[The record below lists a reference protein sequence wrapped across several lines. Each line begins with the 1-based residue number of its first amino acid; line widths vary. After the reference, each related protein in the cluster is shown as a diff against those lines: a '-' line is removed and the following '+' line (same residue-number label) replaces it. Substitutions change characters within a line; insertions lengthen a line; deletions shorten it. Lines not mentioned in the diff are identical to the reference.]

1 MTLAMLVPMFA
12 LVLPVQL
19 VQLGVVGLTG
29 HSLTMLSH
37 AAMIVGLATLM
48 IYRWHRYGHGAHDRR
63 A

>member
-1 MTLAMLVPMFA
+1 MFA

-19 VQLGVVGLTG
+19 VQLDVVGLTG

-37 AAMIVGLATLM
+37 AAMIVGMATLM
-48 IYRWHRYGHGAHDRR
+48 IYRWHRYGYGAHDRR